1 MNSKLIKASLAG
13 VAVIGL
19 AAAGGSTFAA
29 YSDFNISDPN
39 TVGAGVLTLH
49 VEGNS
54 PTDVAFN
61 QVHMAPGGINQVRN
75 VYVASNDLASTPSGR
90 LFVSLVDL
98 HGHED
103 GCKGNAEVLDDPNC
117 ADTAATNQGQFVR
130 DSIMNFVSW
139 AATSPS
145 DCVPPASGAQAA
157 KLVTGQH
164 GGSLSAVAAWATPYE
179 LTADGRSLGGVDR
192 HYLAPGQGM
201 CVSLDLSLAYATNNA
216 SQGDSADFKIR
227 FDLAQAP
234 YGTPLTP
241 ITP

>member
-13 VAVIGL
+13 AAAL
-19 AAAGGSTFAA
+19 ALVAGGSTMAA
-29 YSDFNISDPN
+29 FSDFNIGGQN

-49 VEGNS
+49 VEGNT
-54 PTDVAFN
+54 PADVPFN

-103 GCKGNAEVLDDPNC
+103 GCDGNAEVLDDPNC
-117 ADTAATNQGQFVR
+117 ATTADSNPGQFVR
-130 DSIMNFVSW
+130 DSILQFVSW
-139 AATSPS
+139 AANSPS

-157 KLVTGQH
+157 KLVTPQH
-164 GGSLSAVAAWATPYE
+164 GGSLTAVAAWATPWE
-179 LTADGRSLGGVDR
+179 LTGDGRSLGGVDR

-216 SQGDSADFKIR
+216 SQGDSADFKVR
-227 FDLAQAP
+227 FDLQQAP
-234 YGTPLTP
+234 YGTPTTP
-241 ITP
+241 IVP